1 MAMQGI
7 GAFFFLLYILG
18 IVALFVLL
26 VWALVLSIIFLR
38 LRIAELRRLRPA
50 TAKEGSDNA
59 GGASGL

>member
-50 TAKEGSDNA
+50 MAKESSGTA
-59 GGASGL
+59 GDGSGL